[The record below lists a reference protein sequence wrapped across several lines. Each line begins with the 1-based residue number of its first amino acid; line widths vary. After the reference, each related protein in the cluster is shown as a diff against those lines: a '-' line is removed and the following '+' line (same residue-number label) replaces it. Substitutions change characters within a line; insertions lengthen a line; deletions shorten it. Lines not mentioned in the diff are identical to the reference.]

1 MIQILLRDNWKM
13 RAIDDENWLTP
24 SFPDLIF
31 TDLLRAESYHVPS
44 HITG

>member
-13 RAIDDENWLTP
+13 RAIDDENWLTAIVP
-24 SFPDLIF
+24 GSVF